1 MERGCLLATIK
12 DVAKEA
18 GVSVATVSRTINKVD
33 RVSPGVRERVLAAA
47 ESLSYRP
54 NAVARSLRA
63 RNTRTL
69 GLVIPNI
76 KNPFFTQVARAI
88 EDAARERGYSLI
100 LGNTD
105 ENPEK
110 EAEYLNVLLEKQVD
124 GLIVSPARA
133 TSSQLEELS
142 WNRVPVVF
150 LDRYVQGI
158 EAPVV
163 RADGRR
169 AVDEL
174 VEYLVGFGH
183 EDLAIIS
190 GPAETVPGRERLDA
204 FVKGAGERNV
214 PVDEKR
220 IKIGDFRRESGFKA
234 MREMLSLDEP
244 PTAVFAANNLMAL
257 GALQALKRAGM
268 RAPEDIS
275 FASFD
280 DVSWFELVDPPITAI
295 AQPVSELGTAVAEM
309 LPALVE
315 GDKVESVILGAEL
328 VVRESCGE
336 IGGEK

>member
-1 MERGCLLATIK
+1 M
-12 DVAKEA
+12 
-18 GVSVATVSRTINKVD
+18 SVATVSRTINEVD
-33 RVSPGVRERVLAAA
+33 RVSPEVRERVLAAA

-63 RNTRTL
+63 QNTRTL

-100 LGNTD
+100 FGNTD
-105 ENPEK
+105 EDPEK

-133 TSSQLEELS
+133 TSSQLEELL
-142 WNRVPVVF
+142 WNGVPVVF
-150 LDRYVQGI
+150 LDRYVRGI

-183 EDLAIIS
+183 EKLAIIS

-204 FVKGAGERNV
+204 FVKGAEERNV
-214 PVDEKR
+214 PVDEGR
-220 IKIGDFRRESGFKA
+220 IKVGDFRRKSGYKA
-234 MREMLSLDEP
+234 MRDLLERDEP

-257 GALQALKRAGM
+257 GALQALKRAGI
-268 RAPEDIS
+268 RVPEDIS

-280 DVSWFELVDPPITAI
+280 DVSWFELVDPSITAI
-295 AQPVSELGTAVAEM
+295 AQPVRELGIAAAQM

-315 GDKVESVILGAEL
+315 GEEVESVILDAEL
-328 VVRESCGE
+328 VVRGSCGE
-336 IGGEK
+336 IGGMK